1 LENFKVSLLTLY
13 LGFYNGEKYLESLF
27 HQIQSQDNQ
36 NFKIL
41 AVDNNS
47 SSVTKKMFK
56 EWEKVYKNKFQFIQ
70 NDINYGSHGSLLKN
84 LNNISTPWFCTLHQD
99 DFYKPNHVST
109 IMNLITKGGKNV
121 VGVST
126 TMGSMTNSGKIM
138 NSKPRVNWFSPNLD
152 QPGQFLQNLRAQTV
166 PFPATAFRLNVFK
179 QTKVPIHSA
188 SFSDTEQTLKMLGY
202 GRFVF
207 SETETMLY
215 RENPNSESHVLNEK
229 ERIIGAAVA
238 LTRVFCSNEFDAI
251 LEIVDRSKREVFAN
265 QLVKAL
271 MHRVPKGDLLTVLEN
286 IALEQMTLKWGYSQK
301 KISHLLGSNYATQS
315 SWQTVKTIN
324 NLSNIRISINQQQKM
339 SGNQSINSRVWD
351 FYFNS
356 KIISSKSLNKLF
368 LKLIYKVV
376 FVIKP
381 NHRMK
386 NRWK

>member
-1 LENFKVSLLTLY
+1 M
-13 LGFYNGEKYLESLF
+13 GIYNGEKYLESLF
-27 HQIQSQDNQ
+27 NQIQSQDNQ

-109 IMNLITKGGKNV
+109 LINLISKGGKNI

-166 PFPATAFRLNVFK
+166 PFPATAFRLNIFK

-202 GRFVF
+202 GSFV
-207 SETETMLY
+207 SSQTETMLY

-265 QLVKAL
+265 QLIKAL

-324 NLSNIRISINQQQKM
+324 NLSDIRISINQQQKM

-368 LKLIYKVV
+368 LKLIYKIV

>member
-1 LENFKVSLLTLY
+1 MSLVTLY
-13 LGFYNGEKYLESLF
+13 LGFYKGEKYLESLF
-27 HQIQSQDNQ
+27 NQIQSQDNQ

-41 AVDNNS
+41 VVDNNS
-47 SSVTKKMFK
+47 PNVTKKMFK
-56 EWEKVYKNKFQFIQ
+56 DWEKVYKDKFKFIQ
-70 NDINYGSHGSLLKN
+70 NNNNYGSHGSLFKN

-109 IMNLITKGGKNV
+109 IINLIAKGGEDI

-126 TMGSMTNSGKIM
+126 TMGSMNNSGKIM

-152 QPGQFLQNLRAQTV
+152 QPGQFLQNLKAQAV
-166 PFPATAFRLNVFK
+166 PFPATAFKLNVFK

-188 SFSDTEQTLKMLGY
+188 SFSDTEQTLRMLGY
-202 GRFVF
+202 GRFV
-207 SETETMLY
+207 SSQIETMLY

-229 ERIIGAAVA
+229 ESITGAAVA
-238 LTRVFCSNEFDAI
+238 LTRVFCSNEFDTI
-251 LEIVDRSKREVFAN
+251 LEIVDRSKREAFAH
-265 QLVKAL
+265 QLIKAL
-271 MHRVPKGDLLTVLEN
+271 THRVPKGDLLNVLEN
-286 IALEQMTLKWGYSQK
+286 IALEQMISKWGYSQK
-301 KISHLLGSNYATQS
+301 KISRLLGSNYAKQS

-324 NLSNIRISINQQQKM
+324 NLSHIFIRVNQQQKM
-339 SGNQSINSRVWD
+339 PGNQSLNSRVWD

-368 LKLIYKVV
+368 LKLIYKMI
-376 FVIKP
+376 FLIRP

>member
-1 LENFKVSLLTLY
+1 VSLLTLY

>member
-1 LENFKVSLLTLY
+1 
-13 LGFYNGEKYLESLF
+13 
-27 HQIQSQDNQ
+27 
-36 NFKIL
+36 
-41 AVDNNS
+41 
-47 SSVTKKMFK
+47 
-56 EWEKVYKNKFQFIQ
+56 
-70 NDINYGSHGSLLKN
+70 
-84 LNNISTPWFCTLHQD
+84 
-99 DFYKPNHVST
+99 
-109 IMNLITKGGKNV
+109 
-121 VGVST
+121 
-126 TMGSMTNSGKIM
+126 MGSMTNSGKIM

-202 GRFVF
+202 GRFV
-207 SETETMLY
+207 SSQTETMLY

-265 QLVKAL
+265 QLIKAL

-324 NLSNIRISINQQQKM
+324 NLSDIRISINQQQKM

-368 LKLIYKVV
+368 LKLIYKIV

>member
-1 LENFKVSLLTLY
+1 MSLLTLY

>member
-1 LENFKVSLLTLY
+1 MSLVTLY

-27 HQIQSQDNQ
+27 HQIQSQYNQ

-41 AVDNNS
+41 VVDNNS
-47 SSVTKKMFK
+47 PSVTKKMFK

-109 IMNLITKGGKNV
+109 IINLIAKGGKNI

-202 GRFVF
+202 GRFV
-207 SETETMLY
+207 SSQTETMLY

-265 QLVKAL
+265 QLIKAL

-324 NLSNIRISINQQQKM
+324 NLSDIRISINQQQKM

-368 LKLIYKVV
+368 LKLIYKIV

>member
-1 LENFKVSLLTLY
+1 MSLVTLY
-13 LGFYNGEKYLESLF
+13 LGFYKGEKYLESLF
-27 HQIQSQDNQ
+27 NQIQSQDNQ

-41 AVDNNS
+41 VVDNNS
-47 SSVTKKMFK
+47 PNVTKKMFK
-56 EWEKVYKNKFQFIQ
+56 DWKKVYKDKFKFIQ
-70 NDINYGSHGSLLKN
+70 NNNNYGSHGSLFKN

-109 IMNLITKGGKNV
+109 IINLIAKGGEDI

-126 TMGSMTNSGKIM
+126 TMGSMNNSGKIM

-152 QPGQFLQNLRAQTV
+152 QPGQFLQNLKAQAV
-166 PFPATAFRLNVFK
+166 PFPATAFKLNVFK

-188 SFSDTEQTLKMLGY
+188 SFSDTEQTLRMLGY
-202 GRFVF
+202 GRFV
-207 SETETMLY
+207 SSQIETMLY

-229 ERIIGAAVA
+229 ELITGAAVA
-238 LTRVFCSNEFDAI
+238 LTRVFCSNEFDTI
-251 LEIVDRSKREVFAN
+251 LEIVDRSKREAFAH
-265 QLVKAL
+265 QLIKAL
-271 MHRVPKGDLLTVLEN
+271 THRVPKGDLLTVLEN
-286 IALEQMTLKWGYSQK
+286 IALEQMISKWGYSQK
-301 KISHLLGSNYATQS
+301 KISRLLGSNYAKQS

-324 NLSNIRISINQQQKM
+324 NLSHIFIRVNQQQKM
-339 SGNQSINSRVWD
+339 PGNQSLNSRVWD

-368 LKLIYKVV
+368 LKLIYKMI
-376 FVIKP
+376 FLIRP

>member
-1 LENFKVSLLTLY
+1 MSLVTLY

-27 HQIQSQDNQ
+27 NQIQSQDNQ

-41 AVDNNS
+41 VVDNNS
-47 SSVTKKMFK
+47 PNVTKKMFK

-70 NDINYGSHGSLLKN
+70 NNNNYGAHGSLFKN
-84 LNNISTPWFCTLHQD
+84 LKSISTPWFCTLHQD

-109 IMNLITKGGKNV
+109 MINLIAKGGEDI

-152 QPGQFLQNLRAQTV
+152 QPGQFLQNLKAQAV
-166 PFPATAFRLNVFK
+166 PFPATAFKLNVFK

-188 SFSDTEQTLKMLGY
+188 SFSDTEQTLRMLGY
-202 GRFVF
+202 GRFV
-207 SETETMLY
+207 SSQTETMLY
-215 RENPNSESHVLNEK
+215 RENPKSESHVLNEQ
-229 ERIIGAAVA
+229 EIIIGAAVA
-238 LTRVFCSNEFDAI
+238 LTRVFCSNEFDTI
-251 LEIVDRSKREVFAN
+251 LEIVDRSKREAFAH
-265 QLVKAL
+265 QLIKAL
-271 MHRVPKGDLLTVLEN
+271 MHRVPKGDLLAVLEN
-286 IALEQMTLKWGYSQK
+286 IALEQMISKWGYSQK
-301 KISHLLGSNYATQS
+301 KISRLLGSNYAKES

-324 NLSNIRISINQQQKM
+324 NLSDISIRVNQQQKM
-339 SGNQSINSRVWD
+339 SGDQSLNSRVWD

-356 KIISSKSLNKLF
+356 KIIRSKSLNKLF
-368 LKLIYKVV
+368 LKLIYRMI
-376 FVIKP
+376 FLIRP

>member
-1 LENFKVSLLTLY
+1 LENSKVSLVTLY

-27 HQIQSQDNQ
+27 HQIQSQYNQ

-41 AVDNNS
+41 VVDNNS
-47 SSVTKKMFK
+47 PSVTKKMFK

-109 IMNLITKGGKNV
+109 IINLIAKGGKNI

-202 GRFVF
+202 GRFV
-207 SETETMLY
+207 SSQTETMLY

-265 QLVKAL
+265 QLIKAL

-324 NLSNIRISINQQQKM
+324 NLSDIRISINQQQKM

-368 LKLIYKVV
+368 LKLIYKIV

>member
-1 LENFKVSLLTLY
+1 MSLVTLY

-27 HQIQSQDNQ
+27 RQIQSQDNQ

-41 AVDNNS
+41 VVDNNS
-47 SSVTKKMFK
+47 PSVTKKMFK

-70 NDINYGSHGSLLKN
+70 NDINYGAHGSLLKN
-84 LNNISTPWFCTLHQD
+84 LNSISTPWFCTLHQD

-109 IMNLITKGGKNV
+109 IINLIAKSGKNI

-188 SFSDTEQTLKMLGY
+188 SFSDTEQTLRMLGY
-202 GRFVF
+202 GRFV
-207 SETETMLY
+207 SSQTETMLY

-229 ERIIGAAVA
+229 ETIIGAAVA
-238 LTRVFCSNEFDAI
+238 LTRVFCSDEFHAI
-251 LEIVDRSKREVFAN
+251 LEIVDRSKREAFAY
-265 QLVKAL
+265 QLITAL
-271 MHRVPKGDLLTVLEN
+271 QHRIPKSDLLNVIEN
-286 IALEQMTLKWGYSQK
+286 LALEQIILKWGYSQR
-301 KISHLLGSNYATQS
+301 KISQLLARNYAEQFS
-315 SWQTVKTIN
+315 SQTVNTIN
-324 NLSNIRISINQQQKM
+324 SLSGNSIRIKQRQKLVN
-339 SGNQSINSRVWD
+339 NQSASSRIWD
-351 FYFNS
+351 FYFNKHVFKNQS
-356 KIISSKSLNKLF
+356 SNKKFLKII
-368 LKLIYKVV
+368 YKII
-376 FVIKP
+376 FIIKP